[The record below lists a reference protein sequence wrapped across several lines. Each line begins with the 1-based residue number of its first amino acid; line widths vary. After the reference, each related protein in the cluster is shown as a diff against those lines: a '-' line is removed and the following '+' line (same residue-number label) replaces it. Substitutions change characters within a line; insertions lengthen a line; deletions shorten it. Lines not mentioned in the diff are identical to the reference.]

1 MIPEGKLA
9 NPTIFIR
16 PDLEILSSLDFQ
28 LYFDLL
34 QYKPISTS
42 QGEADGVAL
51 LPSWHS
57 WSGLNDRF
65 AICSSGNSSVAYATR
80 FDSLLPYLQ
89 ISRHPIHPETF
100 LFHVM
105 HASLVACY
113 PVIYPYMSRIRASGR
128 SQPEDFSKGQSSF
141 DLQSQTLHSLYS
153 ILNEMNSKV
162 RSYESHLD
170 NLEVK
175 LSDKLHELQKLQE
188 HHKTLLDEKVVLRAR
203 SNDLNKT
210 LSEKN
215 CEIQVLVEEAG
226 SYAAKVSDV
235 KNKLSEKIESL
246 RQLEEHNKRLCKE
259 NAVFEEDNKRLCK
272 ENAVFEED
280 NKRLC
285 KENAVFEDSLSLLND
300 EVERQRVSY
309 SDLKVQS
316 DAIEVELKQVKDQ
329 NFSMATLIEQLE
341 YQQKL

>member
-1 MIPEGKLA
+1 MANVAAVNICFFGLNRSLSYTISSIKEYIFQPLNQLGIVYSVYGAFVHVESFTNPRSNEFSVSPQNSETDIIDFDAYRTFDQVTLDKSIDWRQVFRYGDRYGEIDLSDESLLSPTSTTKNIFRSLFVLKESFALIPEGKLA

-57 WSGLNDRF
+57 WGGLNDRF

-141 DLQSQTLHSLYS
+141 DL
-153 ILNEMNSKV
+153 
-162 RSYESHLD
+162 R
-170 NLEVK
+170 VK
-175 LSDKLHELQKLQE
+175 LYILF
-188 HHKTLLDEKVVLRAR
+188 
-203 SNDLNKT
+203 
-210 LSEKN
+210 
-215 CEIQVLVEEAG
+215 IQ
-226 SYAAKVSDV
+226 S
-235 KNKLSEKIESL
+235 
-246 RQLEEHNKRLCKE
+246 
-259 NAVFEEDNKRLCK
+259 
-272 ENAVFEED
+272 
-280 NKRLC
+280 
-285 KENAVFEDSLSLLND
+285 
-300 EVERQRVSY
+300 
-309 SDLKVQS
+309 
-316 DAIEVELKQVKDQ
+316 
-329 NFSMATLIEQLE
+329 
-341 YQQKL
+341 

>member
-1 MIPEGKLA
+1 
-9 NPTIFIR
+9 
-16 PDLEILSSLDFQ
+16 
-28 LYFDLL
+28 
-34 QYKPISTS
+34 
-42 QGEADGVAL
+42 
-51 LPSWHS
+51 
-57 WSGLNDRF
+57 
-65 AICSSGNSSVAYATR
+65 
-80 FDSLLPYLQ
+80 
-89 ISRHPIHPETF
+89 
-100 LFHVM
+100 
-105 HASLVACY
+105 
-113 PVIYPYMSRIRASGR
+113 
-128 SQPEDFSKGQSSF
+128 
-141 DLQSQTLHSLYS
+141 
-153 ILNEMNSKV
+153 MNSKV

-341 YQQKL
+341 YQQKALMTQFVDIQGELDQCYGVTSKNLKELDSYCAKNKELLDRCIALLGESNR